1 MLDFRALCLIVWSRH
16 CDYLRRENKKLES
29 MTICE
34 GQPFDKQMEVTH
46 EMLDAATNLSTA
58 SGTQHKL
65 ERKHLKGVT
74 PL

>member
-1 MLDFRALCLIVWSRH
+1 
-16 CDYLRRENKKLES
+16 

-58 SGTQHKL
+58 SGPQHKL
-65 ERKHLKGVT
+65 ERKHVKGVT

>member
-1 MLDFRALCLIVWSRH
+1 
-16 CDYLRRENKKLES
+16 